1 MKLKFKNEI
10 KGKFFRIYINDILH
24 VMFKI
29 EDFTGIQS
37 YINDDDIHSIE
48 VYLKNDMI
56 LLEYDNVLKWK
67 EILKL
72 FDQLQ

>member
-10 KGKFFRIYINDILH
+10 KGNFVRIYINDTLH
-24 VMFKI
+24 VMFKTEEFI
-29 EDFTGIQS
+29 GIQS
-37 YINDDDIHSIE
+37 YINDDDVHCIE
-48 VYLKNDMI
+48 VYTKNQKI
-56 LLEYDNVLKWK
+56 LLEYDTKEKWK